1 MPEALAVALAFP
13 TVGFTVLLSLVVL
26 YWLFVVIGAVDFDGA
41 SGAAGAGKGALE
53 GAAKG
58 ALEGAAK
65 GALEGVAKGALGA
78 EGVDASV
85 GHDAP
90 VATGA
95 ELEPG
100 LVSTIVHALR
110 LRTVPATVVLSFFAL
125 FGWLASGLATLSLD
139 PSGVAAR
146 AGIFL
151 ASAGASLLLTSLAVR
166 PLGPLFAMKAAP
178 TSEGLEG
185 RVAVVT
191 TGEVTPTFGQ
201 AMLEDGGAGLI
212 LQVRTDGVTRLRR
225 GDQALL
231 LAFDPDKGAFL
242 VERLPSHD
250 DDLVRIGAAPAEAE
264 PEADD
269 GQRESGERISR
280 SRRPGTPGSR

>member
-26 YWLFVVIGAVDFDGA
+26 YWLFVVLGAVDFDGA
-41 SGAAGAGKGALE
+41 SGAAGAGKGSME
-53 GAAKG
+53 GV
-58 ALEGAAK
+58 AK

-78 EGVDASV
+78 DNVDASV

-100 LVSTIVHALR
+100 LLSTIVHALR

-125 FGWLASGLATLSLD
+125 FGWLAAGLSTLSLD
-139 PSGVAAR
+139 PSGWASR
-146 AGIFL
+146 AGILFG
-151 ASAGASLLLTSLAVR
+151 ASLASLLLTSLAVR

-231 LAFDPDKGAFL
+231 LAFDADTGAFL

-250 DDLVRIGAAPAEAE
+250 DDLARIAPEAGAAHGAR
-264 PEADD
+264 ADD
-269 GQRESGERISR
+269 GEGDGERASGERISGV
-280 SRRPGTPGSR
+280 RRT

>member
-1 MPEALAVALAFP
+1 MPEALAVALTFP

-53 GAAKG
+53 GVAKG

-78 EGVDASV
+78 EAVDVSA

-100 LVSTIVHALR
+100 LLSTLVHALR

-125 FGWLASGLATLSLD
+125 FGWLASGLSMLSL
-139 PSGVAAR
+139 GELGWGTR
-146 AGIFL
+146 AGVLFG
-151 ASAGASLLLTSLAVR
+151 AAFASLLLTSLTVR
-166 PLGPLFAMKAAP
+166 PLGPLFAMRAAP

-185 RVAVVT
+185 KVAVVS
-191 TGEVTPTFGQ
+191 TGEVTPTYGQ
-201 AMLEDGGAGLI
+201 ATLEDGGAGLI

-225 GDQALL
+225 GDHALL
-231 LAFDPDKGAFL
+231 IAFDPATGAFL
-242 VERLPSHD
+242 VERLPTHD
-250 DDLVRIGAAPAEAE
+250 DDLVRVA
-264 PEADD
+264 PEASAANDERAD
-269 GQRESGERISR
+269 ERADEGDRASGERISGV
-280 SRRPGTPGSR
+280 RRT